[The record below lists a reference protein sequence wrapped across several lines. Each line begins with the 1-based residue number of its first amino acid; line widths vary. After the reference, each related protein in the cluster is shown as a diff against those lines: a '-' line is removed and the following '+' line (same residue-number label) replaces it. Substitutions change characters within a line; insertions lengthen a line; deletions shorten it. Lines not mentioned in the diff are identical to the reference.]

1 MRPFLQVDVGSRP
14 VTGLRLYLEGRRSNR
29 LAIHLQHLASSPPSF
44 QIQDLPDHLAP
55 CDSSESK
62 YYDPVQWRSFS
73 HVCTAPVEMDDENSI
88 VTGAQLHVGHHG
100 INKVLFLRLRFSTA
114 VNAIRV
120 KNAQWANSPAMNQR
134 SGLISTLMSTHFTAA
149 FLKPPPARPADVNIN
164 SAVYPG
170 GPPVPV
176 QASKVK
182 KFVDCA
188 EMARGPEDAPGYWM
202 VSGAKLCVDRG
213 RISLQ
218 VKYSLLTAAAEEL
231 YGFEGELAN

>member
-1 MRPFLQVDVGSRP
+1 M
-14 VTGLRLYLEGRRSNR
+14 
-29 LAIHLQHLASSPPSF
+29 
-44 QIQDLPDHLAP
+44 
-55 CDSSESK
+55 
-62 YYDPVQWRSFS
+62 
-73 HVCTAPVEMDDENSI
+73 
-88 VTGAQLHVGHHG
+88 
-100 INKVLFLRLRFSTA
+100 
-114 VNAIRV
+114 
-120 KNAQWANSPAMNQR
+120 
-134 SGLISTLMSTHFTAA
+134 
-149 FLKPPPARPADVNIN
+149 
-164 SAVYPG
+164 
-170 GPPVPV
+170 PV